1 MPCQPN
7 KIVGRFD
14 DWKRLGTLVLLFVF
28 FGCSAEFPSTGSES
42 TAFSSVKTNRST
54 GNSPER
60 FHSNSPT
67 LDDADLRIL
76 FVGNS
81 HTRGHDLDGLV
92 ADLIRFRRPN
102 SKTATE
108 SIMVGFLEQAETTPA
123 TVKRLTKVKWDKVV
137 LQAQKISASA
147 RTEYSTAEGI
157 AFARRA
163 IKSGAKVHFFAE
175 WGIHGDAKNADHTDG
190 VYRKMATE
198 AEAALIPVTRVWTR
212 VLAESPDLAL
222 YSEDGNHQSRLGAS
236 LTALTI
242 AAFLLE
248 ESPEVFADFPDP
260 VATPAQ
266 WSAFVKAAT
275 AEWESQRDAAAPESK

>member
-1 MPCQPN
+1 MPFR
-7 KIVGRFD
+7 RFKAD
-14 DWKRLGTLVLLFVF
+14 GLLDGWTLLVKLVSLVVVL
-28 FGCSAEFPSTGSES
+28 GCSVEFSSTGSEF
-42 TAFSSVKTNRST
+42 TALPTVKTNRST
-54 GNSPER
+54 ETSPER
-60 FHSNSPT
+60 VRSSSPT

-76 FVGNS
+76 FIGNS
-81 HTRGHDLDGLV
+81 HTLGHDLDGLV
-92 ADLIRFRRPN
+92 ADLIRFRRPK

-123 TVKRLTKVKWDKVV
+123 TRKRLTKVKWDKVV

-163 IKSGAKVHFFAE
+163 IESGAKVHFFAE
-175 WGIHGDAKNADHTDG
+175 WGIQGDAKNADHTDG

-198 AEAALIPVTRVWTR
+198 AEASLIPVTRVWTR

-242 AAFLLE
+242 AAFLLD
-248 ESPEVFADFPDP
+248 ESPEVFADFRDP

-266 WSAFVKAAT
+266 WSKFVKAAT
-275 AEWESQRDAAAPESK
+275 AEWESQRDAAAQDSK

>member
-1 MPCQPN
+1 MPFQPY
-7 KIVGRFD
+7 KIVGRFA
-14 DWKRLGTLVLLFVF
+14 DWKRLGTLVLLFVVL
-28 FGCSAEFPSTGSES
+28 GCSAEFAATGSES
-42 TAFSSVKTNRST
+42 AALSIVRTNRST
-54 GNSPER
+54 ENSPER
-60 FHSNSPT
+60 LHSNSPT

-76 FVGNS
+76 FIGNS
-81 HTRGHDLDGLV
+81 HTLGHDLDGLV

-102 SKTATE
+102 SKAATE

-175 WGIHGDAKNADHTDG
+175 WGIQGDAKNADHTDG

-266 WSAFVKAAT
+266 WATFVKAAT